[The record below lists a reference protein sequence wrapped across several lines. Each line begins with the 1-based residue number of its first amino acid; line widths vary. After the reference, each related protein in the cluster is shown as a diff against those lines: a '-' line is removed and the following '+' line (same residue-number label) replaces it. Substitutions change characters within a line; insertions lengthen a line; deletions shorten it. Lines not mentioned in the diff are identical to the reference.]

1 MCRSVRSG
9 RIAFEQSAAT
19 FPGVSAPSSVVRSMQ
34 RIASSSANSFASR
47 LIERLASSSARPS
60 TATWSTE
67 PTRGSR
73 GSSGSS
79 KPRGS
84 AGACAMAP
92 VYARAASMKNALL
105 KVLGRMRLLAPTY
118 RAYER
123 VRAAKLSHAPEPASA
138 DGLPVPPPHL
148 IMRVAGTADA
158 AWFLESGR
166 LAAQSIRETLRT
178 AGTPIETLDSILD
191 FGCGCGRVIRNW
203 AGLEARVAGSDLSGD
218 AIDWCRTNLSFA
230 RFETNGLS
238 PPLVFDDASFDLTY
252 ALSVLTHLPEAIQH
266 DWMDELHRVARPHGL
281 ALLTTHGERYLERRR
296 FRAGELVVRWGE
308 VPGTNL
314 CTTFHPPSWVR
325 ERLLPHG
332 FEEVTFLPEGAAGNP
347 HQDLFLLRT
356 SG

>member
-1 MCRSVRSG
+1 
-9 RIAFEQSAAT
+9 
-19 FPGVSAPSSVVRSMQ
+19 
-34 RIASSSANSFASR
+34 
-47 LIERLASSSARPS
+47 
-60 TATWSTE
+60 
-67 PTRGSR
+67 
-73 GSSGSS
+73 
-79 KPRGS
+79 
-84 AGACAMAP
+84 
-92 VYARAASMKNALL
+92 MKNALL

-238 PPLVFDDASFDLTY
+238 PPLVFDDASFDLAY

-266 DWMDELHRVARPHGL
+266 DWMDELHRVARPGGL
-281 ALLTTHGERYLERRR
+281 ALLTTHGERYLERLDEDERRR

-332 FEEVTFLPEGAAGNP
+332 FEEVTFVPEGAAGNP
-347 HQDLFLLRT
+347 YQDLFLLRT

>member
-1 MCRSVRSG
+1 
-9 RIAFEQSAAT
+9 
-19 FPGVSAPSSVVRSMQ
+19 
-34 RIASSSANSFASR
+34 
-47 LIERLASSSARPS
+47 
-60 TATWSTE
+60 
-67 PTRGSR
+67 
-73 GSSGSS
+73 
-79 KPRGS
+79 
-84 AGACAMAP
+84 
-92 VYARAASMKNALL
+92 MKNALL
-105 KVLGRMRLLAPTY
+105 RVLGRTRLLAPTY

-123 VRAAKLSHAPEPASA
+123 VRAAKLRHAPEPASA

-148 IMRVAGTADA
+148 IMRVAGTPDA

-281 ALLTTHGERYLERRR
+281 ALLTTHGERYLERLDEDERRR

-332 FEEVTFLPEGAAGNP
+332 FEEVTFVPEGAAGNP